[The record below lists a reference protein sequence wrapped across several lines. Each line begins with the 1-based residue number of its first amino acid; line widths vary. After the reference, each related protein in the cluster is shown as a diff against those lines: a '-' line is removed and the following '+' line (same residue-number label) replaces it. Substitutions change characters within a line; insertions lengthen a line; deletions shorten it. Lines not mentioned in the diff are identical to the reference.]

1 MAELNAML
9 VESIVNLAKQS
20 KNFKD
25 ISVGIGT
32 FHINVNVPTEVEIT
46 SLRITIAFDLTE
58 FLPQVE

>member
-1 MAELNAML
+1 ML